1 MDIVHDFIER
11 ALRAISELSFAGLVS
26 AALGAFGGCMALFA
40 ALCALSRRVR
50 AMDKR
55 PLMHFVNAFTA
66 LFLAA
71 IVSSAAFR

>member
-40 ALCALSRRVR
+40 ALCLYFVFTGRAL
-50 AMDKR
+50 
-55 PLMHFVNAFTA
+55 A
-66 LFLAA
+66 LGGYIVAILAA
-71 IVSSAAFR
+71 ISPSVIFTLERP